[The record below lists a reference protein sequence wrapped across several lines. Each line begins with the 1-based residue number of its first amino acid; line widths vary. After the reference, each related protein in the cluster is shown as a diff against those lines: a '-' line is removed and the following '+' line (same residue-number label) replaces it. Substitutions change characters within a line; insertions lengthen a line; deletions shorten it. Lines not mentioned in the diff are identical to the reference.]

1 MHQEKHDALLNL
13 GLAALIRL
21 FISNLDE
28 QKITVMVQRP
38 ALLLLP
44 SPVTYNSEFHNL
56 NTLLPPPGEAQICP
70 NSRNLNNLN

>member
-1 MHQEKHDALLNL
+1 MHQENHDALLNL

-38 ALLLLP
+38 ALLP
-44 SPVTYNSEFHNL
+44 SPVTYNSEFHII
-56 NTLLPPPGEAQICP
+56 TS
-70 NSRNLNNLN
+70 SRHKYAPILET

>member
-44 SPVTYNSEFHNL
+44 SPVTYNSEFHII
-56 NTLLPPPGEAQICP
+56 TS
-70 NSRNLNNLN
+70 SRLGTNMPQFLKLE

>member
-1 MHQEKHDALLNL
+1 MHQENHDALLNL

-38 ALLLLP
+38 ALLP

-56 NTLLPPPGEAQICP
+56 NTLLSPPGEAQICP

>member
-38 ALLLLP
+38 ALLLP
-44 SPVTYNSEFHNL
+44 SPVTYNSEFHII
-56 NTLLPPPGEAQICP
+56 TS
-70 NSRNLNNLN
+70 SRLGTNMPQFLKLE